1 LKEKSAQTISFQD
14 AEQLK
19 EDLVHAFNAMDFQV
33 KLLTLRETQYLDQST
48 FQAAMRS
55 TAMSAQQ
62 TVLRK
67 YNLPESAQGVAEMAK
82 VLTFHLVQAENM
94 KPSEAY
100 REAQAMC
107 AGMAKGCFQ
116 SWEWPVFLPTAAK
129 IAPSRK
135 SVAEELQDK
144 AACVKGDA
152 SAAPTIDSLPT
163 VVPGSDD
170 EVESLP
176 TVAGSDDDE
185 D

>member
-1 LKEKSAQTISFQD
+1 
-14 AEQLK
+14 
-19 EDLVHAFNAMDFQV
+19 
-33 KLLTLRETQYLDQST
+33 
-48 FQAAMRS
+48 
-55 TAMSAQQ
+55 
-62 TVLRK
+62 
-67 YNLPESAQGVAEMAK
+67 MAK

-116 SWEWPVFLPTAAK
+116 SWEWPVFATTAAK
-129 IAPSRK
+129 TVPSRK
-135 SVAEELQDK
+135 SVAEELQAKK
-144 AACVKGDA
+144 AHVKGDA
-152 SAAPTIDSLPT
+152 AAAPTIDSLPT

-176 TVAGSDDDE
+176 TVAGSDDE